1 MNIYRILKK
10 VNAINRI
17 YIYVNWECYYQL
29 SRYQLSLII
38 FIKLRLYHLSIND
51 FDTYYLL
58 IKIIY
63 IILKKSNK
71 NIIWIARLKTL

>member
-10 VNAINRI
+10 VNALNRLH
-17 YIYVNWECYYQL
+17 IYVNCYYQL
-29 SRYQLSLII
+29 CRYQLSLII
-38 FIKLRLYHLSIND
+38 FIKLRLYHLLIND

-63 IILKKSNK
+63 IILN
-71 NIIWIARLKTL
+71 NNNYLILNLIL